1 MSSQL
6 TDQYEQGI
14 DKLRQSIR
22 GLLPEDLT
30 WVPPAD
36 AGVGLW
42 SIQQILVHLQDA
54 ETAFADRV
62 RRIVA
67 EDNPPLMAW
76 SENRF
81 SERLHYAD
89 QSADDAI
96 QLIALIRKQLSR
108 VLRKLT
114 PADFQRA
121 GTHSE
126 AGRQT
131 VTDVLAKAVWHLEH
145 HMKFIHEKRAKMGKE
160 MW

>member
-1 MSSQL
+1 MSAQL
-6 TDQYEQGI
+6 IDQYEQGG
-14 DKLRQSIR
+14 DKLRQAIR
-22 GLLPEDLT
+22 GLLPEDLA

-42 SIQQILVHLQDA
+42 SIKQILVHLQDA

-67 EDNPPLMAW
+67 QDDPKLLAW
-76 SENRF
+76 DENRF
-81 SERLHYAD
+81 GERLHYSE
-89 QSADDAI
+89 QSAEDALE
-96 QLIALIRKQLSR
+96 LIALTRKQLSR
-108 VLRKLT
+108 VLRKLQ
-114 PADFQRA
+114 PADFQRS

-131 VTDVLAKAVWHLEH
+131 VTDVLTKAVWHLEH

>member
-1 MSSQL
+1 MSAQL
-6 TDQYEQGI
+6 IDQYEQGG
-14 DKLRQSIR
+14 DKLRQAIR
-22 GLLPEDLT
+22 GLLPEDLA

-42 SIQQILVHLQDA
+42 SIHQILVHLQDA

-67 EDNPPLMAW
+67 MDDPKLLAW
-76 SENRF
+76 YENRF
-81 SERLHYAD
+81 SERLHYGE
-89 QSADDAI
+89 QSAEDALE
-96 QLIALIRKQLSR
+96 LIALMRRQLSR
-108 VLRKLT
+108 VLRKLQ
-114 PADFQRA
+114 PADFQRS

-131 VTDVLAKAVWHLEH
+131 VTDVLTKAVWHLEH